1 MSITLTLDKR
11 PESWTRGQNQFVQIS
26 CKCKSLHLVPCH
38 DSDAFTGRV
47 IHKDCAS
54 IRWDSDAVCPDKA
67 DQILL
72 NYQSMLHL
80 LKSAYNIAKMCYFDF
95 LLLSA
100 NIPRTNL
107 KSPFICCWDTWV
119 CWLTPPW
126 ENKTKCFIR
135 MKRDHLQWWT
145 VVKRIPRILIGKPA
159 IIWIF
164 SWTVWGFSCPW
175 TGMANGCHWVTYTCQ
190 WELGSEDINHKYCTI
205 SQFDKYKVIARTSD
219 LSVASFDHIVD
230 SIVWE
235 ERRRDGVEE
244 IQGDRGAR
252 PGQREAFFPD
262 FEDAEEWTWWI

>member
-1 MSITLTLDKR
+1 MNKVVTKMSHFDSNQRHQPTIICPLWSSYSMLSAATGMSITLTLDKR

-38 DSDAFTGRV
+38 DSDAFTWRV

-54 IRWDSDAVCPDKA
+54 IRRDSDAVCPDKA

-126 ENKTKCFIR
+126 ENR
-135 MKRDHLQWWT
+135 
-145 VVKRIPRILIGKPA
+145 
-159 IIWIF
+159 
-164 SWTVWGFSCPW
+164 
-175 TGMANGCHWVTYTCQ
+175 TY
-190 WELGSEDINHKYCTI
+190 EN
-205 SQFDKYKVIARTSD
+205 
-219 LSVASFDHIVD
+219 ASFSQKEITC
-230 SIVWE
+230 S
-235 ERRRDGVEE
+235 DGQWSSGYREYWSASQPSSESSLGLFEGSVV
-244 IQGDRGAR
+244 
-252 PGQREAFFPD
+252 PGLAWQTVAIGSRTPVSES
-262 FEDAEEWTWWI
+262 WGLKT